1 MSHDLSLLR
10 GKKFTTFFDDSAY
23 WRIGTATN
31 NGNSGFVEKA
41 RFDNDGRLL
50 LTTTNT
56 RPIKLLNTD
65 NTVNS
70 TYGWWINN
78 FDNFDWGL
86 HSDGNADVLTLTRG
100 GNLSIAGSLSQG
112 SDVGWKENIVSISDG
127 LGVVEDL
134 NPVTFDW
141 RPDISCSPDGQG
153 IGFIAQEVEDV
164 IPLAVSGED
173 FDGDDNEY
181 NRTGKHVSITTIVPY
196 LTKAIQELSAK
207 NDALEA
213 RLKTLEDA

>member
-1 MSHDLSLLR
+1 M
-10 GKKFTTFFDDSAY
+10 
-23 WRIGTATN
+23 
-31 NGNSGFVEKA
+31 
-41 RFDNDGRLL
+41 
-50 LTTTNT
+50 
-56 RPIKLLNTD
+56 
-65 NTVNS
+65 
-70 TYGWWINN
+70 
-78 FDNFDWGL
+78 
-86 HSDGNADVLTLTRG
+86 
-100 GNLSIAGSLSQG
+100 SIAGSLSQG

-173 FDGDDNEY
+173 FDGNDHED

-196 LTKAIQELSAK
+196 LTKAIQELAAK
-207 NDALEA
+207 VKA
-213 RLKTLEDA
+213 LEDA